1 MISPQETH
9 PGSLTA
15 QSHFS
20 CVAIKIIGSLG
31 REQWA
36 RCIAQRLH
44 AELEERW
51 SCSAGC
57 QPRCPTGG
65 LEVPEAPLPPSLLY
79 LGGGFF
85 MPNLSRIATSEL

>member
-9 PGSLTA
+9 PCSLAA

-20 CVAIKIIGSLG
+20 CVAVKIIGSLG

-36 RCIAQRLH
+36 QHIAQRLH
-44 AELEERW
+44 AELEEHW

-57 QPRCPTGG
+57 QSRCPTGG
-65 LEVPEAPLPPSLLY
+65 LEVPLPPPLLY

-85 MPNLSRIATSEL
+85 MPNLSRIATGEL